1 MPHQAGPLQRA
12 SARLQREAHA
22 RLTRLETANPGW
34 RPLLAVVRETIAAL
48 QSREPAVWWDL
59 RPGAGVAAPGSGAP
73 LLHQAS
79 IALDLGLAQRVLR
92 RLASAA
98 GLERRRLEGHQ
109 VRTLLHAVVTENAAI
124 ANHLA
129 QELELPASALLTVA
143 RHAIIPLLGGCA
155 AQLAGVARPAGPLGF
170 CPVCGAWPILA
181 ELRGLEQAR
190 RLRCGRCA
198 ADWAGEWLCCNF
210 CGERDHRRMGTLV
223 PQAGA
228 STRVE
233 TCASCNGYLKTLT
246 TLVPLSAAE
255 LLLGDLE
262 TVELDLAARDD
273 GFGRPSG
280 LAFPL
285 ELELTAAPGSS
296 PGYSGR

>member
-12 SARLQREAHA
+12 SARLQREARA
-22 RLTRLETANPGW
+22 RLTRLESANSGW
-34 RPLLAVVRETIAAL
+34 RPLLAVVRETLAAL

-59 RPGAGVAAPGSGAP
+59 RPAVGVAAPGNGAP

-79 IALDLGLAQRVLR
+79 IALDLGRATRLVH
-92 RLASAA
+92 RLASVA
-98 GLERRRLEGHQ
+98 GLDVRRPEGQQ
-109 VRTLLHAVVTENAAI
+109 VRALLHAAVTENATV

-129 QELELPASALLTVA
+129 QELELPAGALLTVA
-143 RHAIIPLLGGCA
+143 RHAIIPLLSGCS
-155 AQLAGVARPAGPLGF
+155 AQLAGVPRRAGTLGF
-170 CPVCGAWPILA
+170 CPVCGAWPVLA

-198 ADWAGEWLCCNF
+198 ADWDGEWLCCNF
-210 CGERDHRRMGTLV
+210 CGERDHRRMGSLV

-228 STRVE
+228 APRVE

-255 LLLGDLE
+255 LLLADLE
-262 TVELDLAARDD
+262 SVELDLAARNS
-273 GFGRPSG
+273 GFSRPPG
-280 LAFPL
+280 LGFPL
-285 ELELTAAPGSS
+285 ELALTAGDES
-296 PGYSGR
+296 PPRFWRR